1 MEVDVDN
8 EARTGLQGGLRQRLM
23 RAPRVTRAAFL
34 VLVFIAVS
42 VTYAPA
48 LSGAFVWD
56 DHVLVEHDTRCRDA
70 LVACFSEPFFPKS
83 SFTDASPPYYRPI
96 VTMSFAAAGGARA
109 QHLVNVLLHALNACL
124 LVLVMMRFRA
134 PCARASAFA
143 LVWALHPRLVEGVA
157 WVSGRTDILCATF
170 VFAALLAWPR
180 RENDRTRVVLALV
193 FLFFGLLAKEA
204 ALAGAVALVLGAPR
218 KRIAGIAATVG
229 FYAVLRFSV
238 MGVTHFLPSS
248 LTPLL
253 HAATVLEAIGRYAS
267 MTVYF
272 WSPWSTR
279 GAIGVI
285 STWYALG
292 GAVALL
298 ALVFVAWRAAK
309 SKNEGLVVGAALGM
323 ASLLAVAHIF
333 PIGLSGAVTG
343 DRLLYLPLAGALL
356 CASAMPATAFERPI
370 LAAAVVLAVAGGLST
385 RHAVHAF
392 DDEVELWLT
401 LAERAHPLN
410 AGPRGALASVVRD
423 RGLPE
428 LACPLFETTRHVLE
442 DRRRWPAYRRAS
454 ENLAACYSLVGR
466 YDESAALYRQIDGDN
481 PSGRVKLG
489 LGYAELH
496 RLDFDAASAAFAA
509 AATLDPT
516 LTARALNMRQEVDEV
531 SRERGALDSSGAQRA
546 RYLARVGRAVEAER
560 DWLALATDEYAP
572 RPLRIEAV
580 RYLSENGDPETAA
593 RAERAVHEPM
603 LAARIESRRAL
614 AKTVTDRLERI
625 VSLSAAR
632 PRAAD

>member
-8 EARTGLQGGLRQRLM
+8 DARTEAPPHL
-23 RAPRVTRAAFL
+23 RAPWVTRVAFL
-34 VLVFIAVS
+34 VVVFIAVS

-56 DHVLVEHDTRCRDA
+56 DHALVERDTRCRDA

-83 SFTDASPPYYRPI
+83 SFIDASPPYYRPI
-96 VTMSFAAAGGARA
+96 VTMSFAAAGGPRA

-134 PCARASAFA
+134 SCARASAFA

-157 WVSGRTDILCATF
+157 WVSGRTDVLCATF

-193 FLFFGLLAKEA
+193 FLFFGLLAKET
-204 ALAGAVALVLGAPR
+204 ALAGALALGLGAPR
-218 KRIAGIAATVG
+218 KRIAGIAATVVL
-229 FYAVLRFSV
+229 YAVLRV
-238 MGVTHFLPSS
+238 AIIGAHFLPSS
-248 LTPLL
+248 LTPLV
-253 HAATVLEAIGRYAS
+253 HAATVLEALGRYAS
-267 MTVYF
+267 MTAYF
-272 WSPWSTR
+272 WSPWSSR

-309 SKNEGLVVGAALGM
+309 SKNEGLVVGAALGV
-323 ASLLAVAHIF
+323 ASLVAVAHIL

-370 LAAAVVLAVAGGLST
+370 LAAAVVLAVACGLST

-401 LAERAHPLN
+401 LAERAHPSN

-428 LACPLFETTRHVLE
+428 LACPLFEATRHVLE

-466 YDESAALYRQIDGDN
+466 YDESAALYREIDRDN

-509 AATLDPT
+509 AGTLDST
-516 LTARALNMRQEVDEV
+516 LTAHARRMRQEVDEA
-531 SRERGALDSSGAQRA
+531 SREQGALDSSGAQRA

-560 DWLALATDEYAP
+560 EWLALATDEDAP

-580 RYLSENGDPETAA
+580 RYLSENGPPETAA
-593 RAERAVHEPM
+593 RAEKAVHEPM
-603 LAARIESRRAL
+603 LAARIETRRAL
-614 AKTVTDRLERI
+614 AKTVTDRLDRI
-625 VSLSAAR
+625 VCLSAAR
-632 PRAAD
+632 PCGTD